1 MADMKHASFTK
12 YQLKRKEEFYSC
24 HFYRGAAHIHGVLWL
39 NFANLEKLSRHDGK
53 LMKVKNPIPDDCPL
67 KGLSNVFSKMKNDQ
81 KLEAD
86 EINVLTEFIDE
97 FTTVSTHEGTV
108 GEMIVSQVQEVNIHH
123 HTKTCYKKGSFCRF
137 GFPRPP
143 SPYTIISRPVGEMEA
158 EDRKKLFKKQNDVI
172 SKVMMVLDTD
182 EDLKKIMEKFDKKSE
197 ITVSDHAKGKELRI
211 REACKMAKVDFED
224 YVQALSL
231 NRVGYKIV
239 MSRDVDELNV
249 NNYNVEWMRN
259 WNANLD
265 IQIAID
271 FFAIITYITNYI
283 SKPDTTTVEIVKN
296 AMKETPATD
305 YKERMRI
312 AANVFLK
319 NRQIGESEAVYRL
332 IPSLT
337 LSMSNVSCQFVSTG
351 VKDERSVRWIKAT
364 EEQLQSGVKAVQL
377 DNQEGYFFQQQTM
390 WDKYLRRPDSL
401 EDICFAQFAKCYQS
415 LPMGQTKKLDDADDD
430 LCEPC
435 SDEED
440 NVNVEEGSKFDF
452 IMRYDKRKGRKM
464 PDTIVLND
472 PQPGEASMMKKR
484 RKPCA
489 LRFHKVQESTDPL
502 RYMLSE
508 LMLYKPLRD
517 EVPHDDILALFEETF
532 DDASKIE
539 NVKSQVMEF
548 LESVSEARFYAEE
561 AKKELELE
569 QVAENMDA
577 QGQQENDDCQE
588 EGFQDHPEYLSCN
601 PGKFLIQFEISN
613 LSLNYLEI
621 SSWRKFLYLSF
632 LMIFLYLFS
641 WRIFLYLSS
650 WRIFL
655 YLSSKRIFLYLSSW
669 RIFLYLSSWRI
680 FF

>member
-1 MADMKHASFTK
+1 M
-12 YQLKRKEEFYSC
+12 
-24 HFYRGAAHIHGVLWL
+24 LWL
-39 NFANLEKLSRHDGK
+39 NFADLEKLSRHNGK
-53 LMKVKNPIPDDCPL
+53 LMKVKNPDPVDCPL
-67 KGLSNVFSKMKNDQ
+67 RGLSRIFSKMKNDQ
-81 KLEAD
+81 KLEPD
-86 EINVLTEFIDE
+86 EITVLTEFINE

-108 GEMIVSQVQEVNIHH
+108 GKMIVNQVQEVNIHH

-158 EDRKKLFKKQNDVI
+158 ADRKKLFKKHNDII
-172 SKVMMVLDTD
+172 SKVMMVVDTD
-182 EDLKKIMEKFDKKSE
+182 EDLKKIMKKFDKQSE
-197 ITVSDHAKGKELRI
+197 ITVSEHAQGKELRI
-211 REACKMAKVDFED
+211 REACKMAKVDYED
-224 YVQALSL
+224 YVEALSV

-259 WNANLD
+259 WDANLD

-296 AMKETPATD
+296 AMRETPATD

-452 IMRYDKRKGRKM
+452 IMRYDKRKGRKL

-489 LRFHKVQESTDPL
+489 LRFHKVKESTDPL

-508 LMLYKPLRD
+508 LMLYRPLRT
-517 EVPHDDILALFEETF
+517 EVPQDDILTLYEETF
-532 DDASKIE
+532 DDTSKVE
-539 NVKSQVMEF
+539 AVKSQVMEF

-588 EGFQDHPEYLSCN
+588 EGLEDHPEYLACN
-601 PGKFLIQFEISN
+601 PGK
-613 LSLNYLEI
+613 
-621 SSWRKFLYLSF
+621 
-632 LMIFLYLFS
+632 
-641 WRIFLYLSS
+641 
-650 WRIFL
+650 
-655 YLSSKRIFLYLSSW
+655 
-669 RIFLYLSSWRI
+669 
-680 FF
+680 

>member
-12 YQLKRKEEFYSC
+12 YQLERKEVFYSC
-24 HFYRGAAHIHGVLWL
+24 HFHRGAAHIHGVLWL
-39 NFANLEKLSRHDGK
+39 NFADLEKLSRQNGK
-53 LMKVKNPIPDDCPL
+53 LMKVKNPVSDGCPL
-67 KGLSNVFSKMKNDQ
+67 KGLSRIFSKMKNDQ
-81 KLEAD
+81 KLEED
-86 EINVLTEFIDE
+86 EINVLKEFIDE

-108 GEMIVSQVQEVNIHH
+108 GERIVSQVQEVNIHH

-158 EDRKKLFKKQNDVI
+158 EDRKKLFKKHNDVI
-172 SKVMMVLDTD
+172 SKVMMIVETD
-182 EDLKKIMEKFDKKSE
+182 EDLKKIMEKFDKESE
-197 ITVSDHAKGKELRI
+197 MTVSDHVQGKELRI
-211 REACKMAKVDFED
+211 REACKMANVDYED
-224 YVQALSL
+224 YIQALSV

-259 WNANLD
+259 WDANLD

-283 SKPDTTTVEIVKN
+283 SKPDTATVDIVKN

-351 VKDERSVRWIKAT
+351 SKDERSLRWIKAT
-364 EEQLQSGVKAVQL
+364 EEQIKSGIKAVEL
-377 DNQEGYFFQQQTM
+377 HNQEGYYFQQQTL
-390 WDKYLRRPDSL
+390 WDKYLRRPEIL
-401 EDICFAQFAKCYQS
+401 EDICFAQFSKCYKS
-415 LPMGQTKKLDDADDD
+415 LPMSHGKMLDEADDD
-430 LCEPC
+430 LCEAC
-435 SDEED
+435 SEDED
-440 NVNVEEGSKFDF
+440 DHVDSEEGSKFDF
-452 IMRYDKRKGRKM
+452 IMRYDGRKGRKL
-464 PDTIVLND
+464 PDTISLND

-489 LRFHKVQESTDPL
+489 LRFHKVKESTDPL

-508 LMLYKPLRD
+508 LMLYRPLRR
-517 EVPHDDILALFEETF
+517 EVPQDDILTLYEETF
-532 DDASKIE
+532 GDTSKVE
-539 NVKSQVMEF
+539 TVKSQVMEF

-588 EGFQDHPEYLSCN
+588 EGLQDHPEYLACN
-601 PGKFLIQFEISN
+601 PGNIIV
-613 LSLNYLEI
+613 YL
-621 SSWRKFLYLSF
+621 
-632 LMIFLYLFS
+632 
-641 WRIFLYLSS
+641 
-650 WRIFL
+650 
-655 YLSSKRIFLYLSSW
+655 
-669 RIFLYLSSWRI
+669 
-680 FF
+680 